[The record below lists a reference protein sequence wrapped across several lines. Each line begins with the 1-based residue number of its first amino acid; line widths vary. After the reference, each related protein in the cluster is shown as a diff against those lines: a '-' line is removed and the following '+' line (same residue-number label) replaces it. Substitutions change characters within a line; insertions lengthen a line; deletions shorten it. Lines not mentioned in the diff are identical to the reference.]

1 MSLTNVIEVSAES
14 TYGYADAARQA
25 VRRAARAIQNF
36 SAVWLKE
43 IEPVVRNDAVTPF
56 RVKAQIAFVLQ
67 EEDVNP
73 EAAQREHCAS
83 AIQADRKR
91 GS

>member
-14 TYGYADAARQA
+14 TYGYDDAARQA
-25 VRRAARAIQNF
+25 VRREARAIQNF
-36 SAVWLKE
+36 SAAWLQE

-67 EEDVNP
+67 EEDANP
-73 EAAQREHCAS
+73 EAAQREYCAS